1 MKSSKEKIDEML
13 GIQDNQSIDD
23 YLDSLN
29 MNVDQI
35 SATFGQIE
43 DSVKQS
49 VSDIDSEIAKMNSD
63 QNSILTIQNLD
74 LSLKEIEDLIGLSK
88 QIFKHI
94 YDSITTTDLID
105 SELVHSCASMLESI
119 HLNLAEFISIYKDKQ
134 KYIDKIK
141 LMIFQQQQK
150 KELMELKHRHDME
163 KLAMTGGKSD
173 EKGAIDVEGNVKYD
187 QNEIIKML
195 KNMD

>member
-1 MKSSKEKIDEML
+1 
-13 GIQDNQSIDD
+13 
-23 YLDSLN
+23 
-29 MNVDQI
+29 
-35 SATFGQIE
+35 
-43 DSVKQS
+43 
-49 VSDIDSEIAKMNSD
+49 
-63 QNSILTIQNLD
+63 
-74 LSLKEIEDLIGLSK
+74 
-88 QIFKHI
+88 
-94 YDSITTTDLID
+94 
-105 SELVHSCASMLESI
+105 MLESI